1 MTLDDREFTVEVTEP
16 GSDEDPFKGRVE
28 TEEDTTTE
36 DETEDEEETDDDA
49 EEEEASE
56 ETLTDEDA
64 EKLNTALDER
74 VDKKLRERQS
84 GWDRQI
90 ESQRREIDK
99 LTKDAAA
106 ERKEARERVREAQA
120 RDLTDEERQEFKDR
134 WALED
139 KEAELADRETASE
152 DFYRTTMALDL
163 FNRHREYVSEQDLA
177 DKVEAGDSVEEM
189 ERFCLQKQ
197 ADHYKAIAE
206 GKPVKGKKPKKAP
219 SGSKAKSDTT
229 GSGTPRKGDTG
240 KLEQGRDAMA
250 EALKNKFKQP
260 GFIK

>member
-1 MTLDDREFTVEVTEP
+1 MSLDNQEFTVEVTQP
-16 GSDEDPFKGRVE
+16 GSDEDPFRENVETKEDTTTANDEEDEEEEDDE
-28 TEEDTTTE
+28 TEED
-36 DETEDEEETDDDA
+36 
-49 EEEEASE
+49 SE

-74 VDKKLRERQS
+74 VESKLRERQS

-90 ESQRREIDK
+90 ESQRRAIDK
-99 LTKDAAA
+99 LKEDAAA

-120 RDLTDEERQEFKDR
+120 RDLSEEERREFKDR

-139 KEAELADRETASE
+139 KEAELTERETASE

-197 ADHYKAIAE
+197 ADYYKAIAE
-206 GKPVKGKKPKKAP
+206 GKTPKGKKSKKAP

-229 GSGTPRKGDTG
+229 GSGTPRKGDAG
-240 KLEQGRDAMA
+240 KLGQGRDAMA
-250 EALKNKFKQP
+250 DALKKKFQQP